1 MMSENRVLFENR
13 SYVRVQI
20 MEGKLL
26 LFNVENR
33 LRRNGCTHIII
44 TNYIVRAINDSKLYK
59 LVEKTVIIN
68 NNITCNDYD
77 KFSSL

>member
-33 LRRNGCTHIII
+33 LRRNCYTHIN
-44 TNYIVRAINDSKLYK
+44 TNYI
-59 LVEKTVIIN
+59 
-68 NNITCNDYD
+68 
-77 KFSSL
+77 